1 MPRGTDFSEYFRESM
16 KDPEAKRLY
25 REVLDE
31 ELSWLLGYLR
41 EKRGLSQKQVAE
53 RLGLSRS
60 RVSQLET
67 SASLSMTL
75 ESLAR
80 YAQALGLSLRLEF
93 ADEEG
98 KVLARYVLSADE
110 PVAEPVHLGW
120 EEADL
125 HWVSLPQKES
135 HFSWAA

>member
-1 MPRGTDFSEYFRESM
+1 MPRGTDFKEYFRESM
-16 KDPEAKRLY
+16 KDPEARRLY

-41 EKRGLSQKQVAE
+41 EERGLSQKEVAQ
-53 RLGLSRS
+53 RLGVSRG

-67 SASLSMTL
+67 SAGLSMSL

-93 ADEEG
+93 ADERGE
-98 KVLARYVLSADE
+98 VLARFSLAAEE
-110 PVAEPVHLGW
+110 PVVETAKPAWENTGAGW
-120 EEADL
+120 QPASGKTS
-125 HWVSLPQKES
+125 WA
-135 HFSWAA
+135 SWAA

>member
-1 MPRGTDFSEYFRESM
+1 MPRGRDFSEYFRESM
-16 KDPEAKRLY
+16 KDPEARRIY

-31 ELSWLLGYLR
+31 ELSWLLSYLR
-41 EKRGLSQKQVAE
+41 EKRGLSQKEVAE

-67 SASLSMTL
+67 SAGLSMSL

-93 ADEEG
+93 ADEKGE
-98 KVLARYVLSADE
+98 VLARYVLSADE
-110 PVAEPVHLGW
+110 PVAEPVHSGW
-120 EEADL
+120 EERDL
-125 HWVSLPQKES
+125 HWVSLPRKENR
-135 HFSWAA
+135 FSWAA

>member
-1 MPRGTDFSEYFRESM
+1 MSKGTDFNEYFRESV
-16 KDPEAKRLY
+16 KDPEARRVY

-31 ELSWLLGYLR
+31 ELSWLLGYLG
-41 EKRGLSQKQVAE
+41 EKRGLSQKEVAE

-60 RVSQLET
+60 RVSQLEP
-67 SASLSMTL
+67 SAGLSMTL

-98 KVLARYVLSADE
+98 EVLARYVLLADE
-110 PVAEPVHLGW
+110 PVVETAKPGW
-120 EEADL
+120 ENAGAD
-125 HWVSLPQKES
+125 WEPSPGKA
-135 HFSWAA
+135 SWALWSA

>member
-1 MPRGTDFSEYFRESM
+1 MGNNINFSDYFRESM
-16 KDPEAKRLY
+16 KDPEARRLY

-41 EKRGLSQKQVAE
+41 EERGLSQKEVAQ
-53 RLGLSRS
+53 RLGVSRG

-67 SASLSMTL
+67 SAGLSMSL

-93 ADEEG
+93 ADERGE
-98 KVLARYVLSADE
+98 VLARFSLAAEE
-110 PVAEPVHLGW
+110 PVVETAKPAWENTGAGW
-120 EEADL
+120 QPASGKTL
-125 HWVSLPQKES
+125 RV
-135 HFSWAA
+135 SWAA

>member
-16 KDPEAKRLY
+16 KDPEARRLY

-31 ELSWLLGYLR
+31 ELSWLLSYLR
-41 EKRGLSQKQVAE
+41 EERRLSQKEVAQ
-53 RLGLSRS
+53 RLGVSRG

-67 SASLSMTL
+67 SAGLSMSL

-93 ADEEG
+93 ADERGE
-98 KVLARYVLSADE
+98 VLARFSLAADE
-110 PVAEPVHLGW
+110 PVAETTNPAW
-120 EEADL
+120 ENAGFGPEPAFGKAS
-125 HWVSLPQKES
+125 WA
-135 HFSWAA
+135 SWAA